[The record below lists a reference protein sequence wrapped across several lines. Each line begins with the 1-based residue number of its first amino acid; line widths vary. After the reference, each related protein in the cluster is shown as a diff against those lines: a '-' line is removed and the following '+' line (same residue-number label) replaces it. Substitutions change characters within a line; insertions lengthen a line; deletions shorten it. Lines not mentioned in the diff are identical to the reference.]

1 MTISDACFI
10 YVFTERESTQSE
22 TTKTMKTISQSEFWN
37 LPEVKEQ
44 QEIQKQ
50 SPYKSQE
57 DISAFNEIK
66 RLLSLHMGDE
76 FAQEYMGDY

>member
-1 MTISDACFI
+1 MYS
-10 YVFTERESTQSE
+10 VFNEAREAHFTN
-22 TTKTMKTISQSEFWN
+22 KPKNIMKTISQSDFWN

-66 RLLSLHMGDE
+66 RLLSLHMGEE